1 MNWPIAIRNK
11 AADALTTVAN
21 RIKIRPVSTNF
32 DKTEMS
38 LWLEATNPLRGLTV
52 DRAIGIFDNARQGC
66 YTDLSWLY
74 QEIEAADPTLMI
86 CAERRSA
93 GVEETDWLCRPKRS
107 KRVGRAF
114 DQILADEQAA
124 FLEEAYGACDNLLD
138 GIEWLASGFFR
149 GFAHAVPRYNTGLR
163 SLANIETL
171 DQWNFARNRATG
183 AWLWNGAARGYVSTA
198 NLPEIPATELVSLV
212 RTRHIDYPALA
223 IYVRAALG
231 ERLWGK
237 FIERYGVPPVMIIMP
252 DFADKADEAKYMEA
266 AQRVAKGGSGA
277 LPAGATVTYAT
288 EARGTNPFTEYLKHQ
303 QELVV
308 LLATGGLATSL
319 SMPAG
324 LGEGAS
330 GQHGDTWRTIMRRDA
345 RFIAQAFNTRCTE
358 DLLAANYPGR
368 PQLAEFAFQVDP
380 PATAV
385 EVFDAGAKA
394 VTAGYRIVQ
403 SELETKSGYKLEV
416 SPQATGS
423 SLPASFSVPS
433 VAALNKASSASSAVK
448 VPAANVLETAAV
460 DALIE
465 ARAKSLA
472 PVIDRLLAILE
483 ETDETAMRTQLA
495 ALLQDLPQLAAKL
508 NVTDGDIALVTR
520 ILTDAVGAGMHDA
533 STK

>member
-1 MNWPIAIRNK
+1 MNLRTILNK
-11 AADALTTVAN
+11 ASSVPAVNSLV
-21 RIKIRPVSTNF
+21 KKFSRPVPTDFS
-32 DKTEMS
+32 KTEMS

-52 DRAIGIFDNARQGC
+52 DRAISIFDNARQGC
-66 YTDLSWLY
+66 YTDLAWLY

-114 DQILADEQAA
+114 DQVLADEQAA

-198 NLPEIPATELVSLV
+198 NLPEIPADELVSLV

-252 DFADKADEAKYMEA
+252 EFADKADEARYMDA

-288 EARGTNPFTEYLKHQ
+288 EARGTNPFIDYLKHQ

-345 RFIAQAFNTRCTE
+345 RFIAQAFNTRCTT
-358 DLLAANYPGR
+358 DMLAAAYPGR
-368 PQLAEFAFQVDP
+368 AQLAEFAFQVDP

-403 SELETKSGYKLEV
+403 SELESKSGYKLEV
-416 SPQATGS
+416 SQAPVA
-423 SLPASFSVPS
+423 SLQAPSVPIT
-433 VAALNKASSASSAVK
+433 LNKSASSAQSVT
-448 VPAANVLETAAV
+448 VPTASVLETAAV

-483 ETDETAMRTQLA
+483 ETDEAAMRTQLA

-508 NVTDGDIALVTR
+508 QVPDADLALVTR
-520 ILTDAVGAGMHDA
+520 ILTDAVASGMKENHA
-533 STK
+533 

>member
-1 MNWPIAIRNK
+1 MNLRAILNK
-11 AADALTTVAN
+11 VSSVHSVHSVAKKFACPAPTDFSKTDA
-21 RIKIRPVSTNF
+21 
-32 DKTEMS
+32 S

-52 DRAIGIFDNARQGC
+52 DRAISIFDNARQGC
-66 YTDLSWLY
+66 YTDLAWLY

-114 DQILADEQAA
+114 DQVLADEQAA

-163 SLANIETL
+163 SLANIECL

-198 NLPEIPATELVSLV
+198 DLPEIPSTELISLV

-223 IYVRAALG
+223 IYIRSALG

-252 DFADKADEAKYMEA
+252 EFADKADEDKYMVA

-288 EARGTNPFTEYLKHQ
+288 EARGTNPFIDYLKHQ

-358 DLLAANYPGR
+358 DLLTAAYPNR

-403 SELETKSGYKLEV
+403 ADLEAKSGYKLEV
-416 SPQATGS
+416 SAAP
-423 SLPASFSVPS
+423 SVPS
-433 VAALNKASSASSAVK
+433 SFSRPALNKEPSTKNQEPTIPSIPSAST
-448 VPAANVLETAAV
+448 LETAAV

-483 ETDETAMRTQLA
+483 ETDEPAMRKQLA
-495 ALLQDLPQLAAKL
+495 ALLQDLPKLASKL
-508 NVTDGDIALVTR
+508 NVPDSDLAMVTR
-520 ILTDAVGAGMHDA
+520 ILTDAVGAGMHEA
-533 STK
+533 QTK

>member
-1 MNWPIAIRNK
+1 MNLLQTIFRTGPRQ
-11 AADALTTVAN
+11 VAMN
-21 RIKIRPVSTNF
+21 RAPGRPASTDF
-32 DKTEMS
+32 SKTDMS

-52 DRAIGIFDNARQGC
+52 DRAISIFDNARQGC
-66 YTDLSWLY
+66 YTDLTWLY

-93 GVEETDWLCRPKRS
+93 GVEETEWYCRPKRS
-107 KRVGRAF
+107 KRIGRAF

-124 FLEEAYGACDNLLD
+124 FLEEAYGACENLLD

-163 SLANIETL
+163 SLANVECL
-171 DQWNFARNRATG
+171 DQWNFARNRASG
-183 AWLWNGAARGYVSTA
+183 AWLWNGSARGYVATA
-198 NLPEIPATELVSLV
+198 DLPEIPATELISLV

-252 DFADKADEAKYMEA
+252 EFGDKTDEDKYMTA

-277 LPAGATVTYAT
+277 LPAGTTVTYAT
-288 EARGTNPFTEYLKHQ
+288 EARGTNPFIDYLKHQ

-345 RFIAQAFNTRCTE
+345 RFIAQAFNARCTT
-358 DLLAANYPGR
+358 DLLAVAYPNR

-394 VTAGYRIVQ
+394 VTAGYRVVQ
-403 SELETKSGYKLEV
+403 AELEAKSGYKLE
-416 SPQATGS
+416 PGATGGPS
-423 SLPASFSVPS
+423 SGPTVPPF
-433 VAALNKASSASSAVK
+433 ALNKATVPPSDSPTVPTASA
-448 VPAANVLETAAV
+448 LETAAV

-483 ETDETAMRTQLA
+483 ETDEAAMRKQLA
-495 ALLQDLPQLAAKL
+495 ALLQDLPKLAAKL
-508 NVTDGDIALVTR
+508 AVPEADIAMVTR
-520 ILTDAVGAGMHDA
+520 ILTDAVAAGMHDA
-533 STK
+533 TKQPSTK